1 MTPTSGNVIPT
12 DSELEILQ
20 VLWSRGASTVRD
32 VHTVLGGDTGYTTTL
47 KLLQNMHAKGLV
59 RRDDS
64 SRQHIYEARARE
76 DATLRAMVQR
86 LVTRVFNGSGAALA
100 LYALG
105 DRSVSAEELAELKR
119 TIRAKGP
126 KG

>member
-1 MTPTSGNVIPT
+1 MTPNAGNVIPT

-20 VLWSRGASTVRD
+20 VLWSRGASTVRE
-32 VHTVLGGDTGYTTTL
+32 VHTVLGGETGYTTTL

-86 LVTRVFNGSGAALA
+86 LVARVFNGSGAALA

-105 DRSVSAEELAELKR
+105 DRAVSAEELAELKR
-119 TIRAKGP
+119 TIRAKGK

>member
-1 MTPTSGNVIPT
+1 MSRNPVPT

-20 VLWSRGASTVRD
+20 VLWSRGASTVRE
-32 VHTVLGGDTGYTTTL
+32 VHTTLRAKTSYTTTL

-76 DATLRAMVQR
+76 DATLSDLVQR

-105 DRSVSAEELAELKR
+105 DRTVSAEELAELKR
-119 TIRAKGP
+119 TIREKDP
-126 KG
+126 QR

>member
-1 MTPTSGNVIPT
+1 MTPNAGNVIPT

-20 VLWSRGASTVRD
+20 VLWSRGASTVRE
-32 VHTVLGGDTGYTTTL
+32 VHTVLGGETGYTTTL

-64 SRQHIYEARARE
+64 NRQHIYEARARE
-76 DATLRAMVQR
+76 DATLRAVVHR
-86 LVTRVFNGSGAALA
+86 LVARVFNGSGAALA

-105 DRSVSAEELAELKR
+105 DRTVSAEELAELKR
-119 TIRAKGP
+119 TIRAKGK